1 MFLVVFLPEFLRLIR
16 GSSLQTVVVVVLNS
30 QNIHPVVL
38 HLVLAL
44 MVVGHIALLPLV
56 ILR

>member
-1 MFLVVFLPEFLRLIR
+1 MFLVVFLAELLRLVR
-16 GSSLQTVVVVVLNS
+16 GGSLQAVVVVVLDS

-44 MVVGHIALLPLV
+44 VVVSHIALLPLV

>member
-1 MFLVVFLPEFLRLIR
+1 MLLVMFLPEFLRLVGR
-16 GSSLQTVVVVVLNS
+16 SSLQTVVVVVLNS
-30 QNIHPVVL
+30 LHIHPVVL

-44 MVVGHIALLPLV
+44 VVVRHVALLALV

>member
-1 MFLVVFLPEFLRLIR
+1 MFLVVLLSKLLGLVRR
-16 GSSLQTVVVVVLNS
+16 CALQAVVVVVLHT
-30 QNIHPVVL
+30 QHVHPVVL

-44 MVVGHIALLPLV
+44 VVVRHVALLTLV

>member
-1 MFLVVFLPEFLRLIR
+1 MFLVVFLAEFLRLVW
-16 GSSLQTVVVVVLNS
+16 GGALKAVVVVVLDS
-30 QNIHPVVL
+30 ENIHPVVL

-44 MVVGHIALLPLV
+44 VVVGHVALLPLV